1 MMGVCCVGIAGA
13 TVLSDAHAI
22 QNVLDLVNYATTDPN
37 AAATEMRS
45 ISDRTIVRDIG
56 AWSPTQFAA
65 KNASLP
71 VVLAHGMGDSC
82 FNSGFKSV
90 TAAVASKLGVYA
102 TCIPTGSNA
111 ISDTINGFLMN
122 MDKSVDVFAAKV
134 RADPKLTGGFYAMG
148 LSQGNNLIRGYIQK
162 YNDPPVKSF
171 LSICGINAGVAAFP
185 QCAPSIPVLG
195 KVCLALNSLLGDL
208 AYNALVQGIL
218 MQANYFRDPAKLSS
232 PAYMQ
237 HSQVRDGDLIEPTL
251 ASLPPAPFADGSTHL
266 ILVSDQL
273 AQWNGEGVTPAANM
287 SQQRANWAKT
297 AAFVWVRGTLDTV
310 VWPNIGEQWGA
321 VSADYPK
328 NLSSVP
334 MAQTKWYTT
343 DAFGLKTADDAGKNF
358 FESFAGQ
365 HIRFTEPELYG
376 WLDKYF
382 V

>member
-1 MMGVCCVGIAGA
+1 MCVCCVGIAGA

-45 ISDRTIVRDIG
+45 ISDRTIVHDIG

-134 RADPKLTGGFYAMG
+134 RADPKLAGGFYAMG

-237 HSQVRDGDLIEPTL
+237 HSQ
-251 ASLPPAPFADGSTHL
+251 
-266 ILVSDQL
+266 L

-343 DAFGLKTADDAGKNF
+343 DAFGLKTADDAGKNH
-358 FESFAGQ
+358 FEEFAGE
-365 HIRFTEPELYG
+365 HIRFTMTELNG
-376 WLDKYF
+376 WLDQYF